1 MIKRK
6 IEALIK
12 SKLFRGK
19 AIVVLGPRQTGKTTL
34 LNKIAKEQKD
44 FLLLNGDDLNV
55 RQELENAGF
64 EKLKQII
71 GNYSFVFIDEAQRIK
86 NIGITAK
93 IIIDMVKPEQLII
106 SGSSALELANEIN
119 EPLTGRKWEYMLYPI
134 SWEELVE
141 HTDYL
146 TATQQLEQ
154 RLIFGS
160 YPDVINHPG
169 EEKEI
174 LNQLTGSYLYKDLFT
189 YKSIKKPDV
198 LEKILRALALQLGNE
213 VSYNEISR
221 LVQIDKNTVQTYI
234 DLLEKAFVI
243 FRLQPLSRNL
253 RTEISTSRKIYF
265 YDNGIRNSLITNF
278 NSLNIRND
286 KGVLW
291 ENYLINERKKF
302 NEYNK
307 NWVNSYFWRT
317 KQQQE
322 IDLIEEKNGILYAY
336 EFKWQSKKRVKLP
349 KKFAE
354 AYPQHE
360 YKVIT
365 IENFTEFIG
374 N

>member
-6 IEALIK
+6 LETLTK
-12 SKLFRGK
+12 SKLFKGK
-19 AIVVLGPRQTGKTTL
+19 AIIVLGPRQTGKTTL
-34 LNKIAKEQKD
+34 LNKILEEQED
-44 FLLLNGDDLNV
+44 FLFLNGDDLNV
-55 RQELENAGF
+55 RQKLDNAGF

-71 GNYSFVFIDEAQRIK
+71 GRHEIIFIDEAQRIK
-86 NIGITAK
+86 NIGLTAK
-93 IIIDMVKPEQLII
+93 IIIDNIKPKQLLI

-134 SWEELVE
+134 SWEELLE
-141 HTDYL
+141 HANYL
-146 TATQQLEQ
+146 SVIQQLEQ

-160 YPDVINHPG
+160 YPDVINNQG
-169 EEKEI
+169 EEIEI
-174 LNQLTGSYLYKDLFT
+174 LSQLTGSYLYKDLFT
-189 YKSIKKPDV
+189 YKSVKKPDV

-234 DLLEKAFVI
+234 DLLEKAYVI

-265 YDNGIRNSLITNF
+265 YDNGIRNSIISNF
-278 NSLNIRND
+278 NSLDLRND
-286 KGVLW
+286 KGALW
-291 ENYLINERKKF
+291 ENYLISERKKY

-322 IDLIEEKNGILYAY
+322 IDYIEEQNGTLYAY
-336 EFKWQSKKRVKLP
+336 EFEWNNNKKVKLP
-349 KKFAE
+349 AKFAE
-354 AYPQHE
+354 AYPEHKFKIINQ
-360 YKVIT
+360 
-365 IENFTEFIG
+365 ENFTEFVG
-374 N
+374 S

>member
-6 IEALIK
+6 LEILIK
-12 SKLFRGK
+12 SKMFKGEFLV
-19 AIVVLGPRQTGKTTL
+19 ISGPSGAGKTTL
-34 LNKIAKEQKD
+34 LNKILEEQKD
-44 FLLLNGDDLNV
+44 FLFLNGDDINV
-55 RQELENAGF
+55 RQELENTGL

-71 GNYSFVFIDEAQRIK
+71 GSHSFIFIDEAQRIK
-86 NIGITAK
+86 NIGLTAK
-93 IIIDMVKPEQLII
+93 IIVDMIKPKQLII

-134 SWEELVE
+134 SWEELLE
-141 HTDYL
+141 HTNYL
-146 TATQQLEQ
+146 SAIQQLEQ
-154 RLIFGS
+154 RLIYGS

-169 EEKEI
+169 EEREI
-174 LNQLTGSYLYKDLFT
+174 LSQLTGSYLYKDLFT

-234 DLLEKAFVI
+234 DLLEKAYVI

-286 KGVLW
+286 KGALW
-291 ENYLINERKKF
+291 ENYLISERKKY

-322 IDLIEEKNGILYAY
+322 IDYIEEQGGTLYAY
-336 EFKWQSKKRVKLP
+336 EFKWNKKKKAKLP
-349 KKFAE
+349 VKFAE

-360 YKVIT
+360 YKVIMQ
-365 IENFTEFIG
+365 ENFTEFVG
-374 N
+374 K

>member
-6 IEALIK
+6 LEALIK
-12 SKLFRGK
+12 SKLFKGK
-19 AIVVLGPRQTGKTTL
+19 VIVVLGPRQTGKTTL
-34 LNKIAKEQKD
+34 LNKILEEQKD
-44 FLLLNGDDLNV
+44 FLFLNGDDLNV
-55 RQELENAGF
+55 RQELENAGS

-71 GNYSFVFIDEAQRIK
+71 GNHSFVFIDEAQRIK
-86 NIGITAK
+86 NIGLTAK
-93 IIIDMVKPEQLII
+93 IIVDMVKPKQLFI

-134 SWEELVE
+134 SWEEHVE
-141 HTDYL
+141 HTDYF
-146 TATQQLEQ
+146 TASQQLEQ
-154 RLIFGS
+154 RLIYGS

-234 DLLEKAFVI
+234 DLLEKAYVI

-278 NSLNIRND
+278 NSLSIRND
-286 KGVLW
+286 KGALW
-291 ENYLINERKKF
+291 ENYLISERKKY
-302 NEYNK
+302 NEYNN

-322 IDLIEEKNGILYAY
+322 IDLIEEKDGTLYAY
-336 EFKWQSKKRVKLP
+336 EFKWQSTKKLKLP
-349 KKFAE
+349 NKFAE

-360 YKVIT
+360 FKVISQ
-365 IENFTEFIG
+365 ENFTEFTG